1 MINLYEVEQ
10 FVLFAETGSLS
21 EVAERLH
28 ISAPTLS
35 RSMQN
40 IEATFGV
47 QLFNRTK
54 NKLTLNA
61 TGLKAVEYCKTLL
74 STASDT
80 LEKVKEYDKSLQTIV
95 IKSCAP
101 APLWKLLP
109 TLNMLYPSMTIAS
122 SICDINELETAISEN
137 SYDILILPYMTETLS
152 KNSQFFFMEEHL
164 SICVR
169 KDHELASKPSVSMK
183 DLNGYNFLLR
193 SELGFWDKMCRQNMP
208 ASKFLVQNDEFEFNE
223 LVNNSSLPSFTT
235 DVAIERYPIPQNRI
249 AIPISDADANV
260 SFYIAVKNV
269 SKYESL
275 AHLSLTKPV

>member
-1 MINLYEVEQ
+1 MINLYELEQ

-54 NKLTLNA
+54 NRLTLNP
-61 TGLKAVEYCKTLL
+61 TGLKAVEYSKMLL

-80 LEKVKEYDKSLQTIV
+80 LAKVKEYDKSLQTIV

-137 SYDILILPYMTETLS
+137 SYDILILPYLSKTLS
-152 KNSQFFFMEEHL
+152 EDSQFFFMEEHL

-169 KDHELASKPSVSMK
+169 KDHELAGKSSVCMK
-183 DLNGYNFLLR
+183 VLNGYNFLLR
-193 SELGFWDKMCRQNMP
+193 SELGFWDKLCRQNMP
-208 ASKFLVQNDEFEFNE
+208 ASKFLVQNDEFEYNE
-223 LVNNSSLPSFTT
+223 LVNNSSLPSFIT
-235 DVAIERYPIPQNRI
+235 DAAIGRYPIPQNRI

-260 SFYIAVKNV
+260 SFYIAIKNV
-269 SKYESL
+269 YKYKSLLSKL
-275 AHLSLTKPV
+275 K

>member
-1 MINLYEVEQ
+1 MINLYELEQ

-54 NKLTLNA
+54 NRLTLNP
-61 TGLKAVEYCKTLL
+61 TGLKAVEYSKMLL

-80 LEKVKEYDKSLQTIV
+80 LAKVKEYDKSLQTIV

-137 SYDILILPYMTETLS
+137 SYDILILPYLSKTLS
-152 KNSQFFFMEEHL
+152 EDSQFFFMEEHL

-169 KDHELASKPSVSMK
+169 KDHELAGKSSVCMK
-183 DLNGYNFLLR
+183 VLNGYNFLLR
-193 SELGFWDKMCRQNMP
+193 SELGFWDKLCRQNMP
-208 ASKFLVQNDEFEFNE
+208 ASKFLVQNDEFEYNE
-223 LVNNSSLPSFTT
+223 LVNNSSLPSFIT
-235 DVAIERYPIPQNRI
+235 DAAIGRYPIPKNRI

-260 SFYIAVKNV
+260 SFYIAIKNV
-269 SKYESL
+269 YKYKSLLSKL
-275 AHLSLTKPV
+275 K

>member
-1 MINLYEVEQ
+1 MINLYELEQ

-21 EVAERLH
+21 EVAGHLH

-54 NKLTLNA
+54 NRLTLNP
-61 TGLKAVEYCKTLL
+61 TGLKAVEYSKTLL
-74 STASDT
+74 TTASDT
-80 LEKVKEYDKSLQTIV
+80 LTKVKEYDKSLQTIV

-101 APLWKLLP
+101 APFWKLLP

-122 SICDINELETAISEN
+122 SICDINELEAAISEN
-137 SYDILILPYMTETLS
+137 SYDILILPYMTKSLS
-152 KNSQFFFMEEHL
+152 EDSQFFFMDEHL

-169 KDHELASKPSVSMK
+169 KDHELAGKPSVCMK

-193 SELGFWDKMCRQNMP
+193 SELGFWDKLCRQNMP

-235 DVAIERYPIPQNRI
+235 DAALDRYPVPQDRI
-249 AIPISDADANV
+249 TIPISDAEVNV

-269 SKYESL
+269 SKYQSL
-275 AHLSLTKPV
+275 LSKLR

>member
-1 MINLYEVEQ
+1 MINLYELEQ

-21 EVAERLH
+21 EVAGRLH

-47 QLFNRTK
+47 QLFHRTK
-54 NKLTLNA
+54 NRLTLNP
-61 TGLKAVEYCKTLL
+61 TGLKAVEYSKTLL

-80 LEKVKEYDKSLQTIV
+80 LTKVKEYDKSLQTIV

-109 TLNMLYPSMTIAS
+109 TLNVLYPSMTIAS
-122 SICDINELETAISEN
+122 SICDINELEAAVSEN
-137 SYDILILPYMTETLS
+137 SYDILILPYMTKSLS
-152 KNSQFFFMEEHL
+152 EDSQFFFMDEHL

-169 KDHELASKPSVSMK
+169 KDHELAGKPSVCMK

-193 SELGFWDKMCRQNMP
+193 SELGFWDKLCRQHMP

-235 DVAIERYPIPQNRI
+235 DVALDRYPVPQDRI
-249 AIPISDADANV
+249 TIPISDAEVNV

-269 SKYESL
+269 SKYQSL
-275 AHLSLTKPV
+275 LSKLR

>member
-1 MINLYEVEQ
+1 MINLYELEQ

-54 NKLTLNA
+54 NRLTLNP
-61 TGLKAVEYCKTLL
+61 TGLKAVEYSKMLL

-80 LEKVKEYDKSLQTIV
+80 LAKVKEYDKSLQTII

-137 SYDILILPYMTETLS
+137 SYDILILPYLSKTLS
-152 KNSQFFFMEEHL
+152 EDSQFFFMDEHL

-169 KDHELASKPSVSMK
+169 KDHELAGKSSVCMK
-183 DLNGYNFLLR
+183 VLNGYNFLLR
-193 SELGFWDKMCRQNMP
+193 SELGFWDKLCRQNMP
-208 ASKFLVQNDEFEFNE
+208 ASKFLVQNDEFEYNE
-223 LVNNSSLPSFTT
+223 LVNNSSLPSFIT
-235 DVAIERYPIPQNRI
+235 DVAIDRYPIPQNRI

-260 SFYIAVKNV
+260 SFYIAIKNV
-269 SKYESL
+269 YKYKSLLSKL
-275 AHLSLTKPV
+275 K